1 MECNKDLLK
10 NDLADL
16 RALFEH
22 YYEDATIRYIPNLEE
37 MNIASKKFTDFME
50 QVRDNPEVLGVD
62 DSAVNEAQIDYLS
75 EYAFAAFG
83 VGYTL
88 AKYIEK
94 DTNAF
99 SKHIESIMHNE

>member
-1 MECNKDLLK
+1 MDSNKDLLK
-10 NDLADL
+10 NDLTDL

-37 MNIASKKFTDFME
+37 MNVASEKFTDFME
-50 QVRDNPEVLGVD
+50 QVRDNPEVLGTD
-62 DSAVNEAQIDYLS
+62 DSAVNNALIDYLS
-75 EYAFAAFG
+75 EYSFAAFG
-83 VGYTL
+83 VGFTL

-99 SKHIESIMHNE
+99 SKHIESIMQNE